1 MPGGGSNRTGSAKA
15 VRSAFATGH
24 DQRGSVLIS
33 AGFIVIW
40 PADYRQKQSGTVR
53 WREVGLNWL
62 SLRQQGQRRFA
73 IEGTARWR
81 RELPQL
87 DLDDESVSAMYT
99 TIGGSRKNGGDEKM
113 RGND

>member
-1 MPGGGSNRTGSAKA
+1 MIVTQGRMPGGGSNRTGSAKA

-62 SLRQQGQRRFA
+62 SLREQGQRRFA

-81 RELPQL
+81 RGREAPL
-87 DLDDESVSAMYT
+87 
-99 TIGGSRKNGGDEKM
+99 KNNPGPITS
-113 RGND
+113 